1 MKVDIDARTLEA
13 MRFLANARGVEHDGD
28 LNVARVTV
36 RAFLAAHDSA
46 RDAERDEALAWVI
59 ASAAS
64 DEAVNLGRAQ
74 YAVQYP
80 VSWARRIEEARA
92 ARDFIAKEQ
101 VNTQQPRTETE
112 HG

>member
-46 RDAERDEALAWVI
+46 RDAERDEALAKTLYAAWCSVVGDGGRDFEQRSESLRKAWI
-59 ASAAS
+59 A
-64 DEAVNLGRAQ
+64 
-74 YAVQYP
+74 
-80 VSWARRIEEARA
+80 EARA
-92 ARDFIAKEQ
+92 ARAFIAKEQ
-101 VNTQQPRTETE
+101 GQ
-112 HG
+112 